1 MTVGI
6 PPFYREGDEWE
17 ELPELLR
24 REIEAVPIEANTLP
38 DRPCVWLDRETMLC
52 KNYELRPQICREFK
66 VDGVGCRVDRI
77 EFQIDGVLSG
87 V

>member
-6 PPFYREGDEWE
+6 PPFYREGKEWE
-17 ELPELLR
+17 LLPELLR
-24 REIEAVPIEANTLP
+24 REIEAVPIVPNTILNQ
-38 DRPCVWLDRETMLC
+38 PCMWFDAETLSC

-66 VDGVGCRVDRI
+66 VDGDGCRVYRI